1 MFFFKVE
8 ISSFD
13 DAAKT
18 LFIVP
23 EQHTDEQGVPFE
35 DKMLTQTADFKQFV
49 KSTQWRLIFFKRW
62 EWDIHHFV

>member
-8 ISSFD
+8 ISRFD

-18 LFIVP
+18 LFIIP
-23 EQHTDEQGVPFE
+23 EQKADEQGVPFE

-49 KSTQWRLIFFKRW
+49 KETQDSSPKLR
-62 EWDIHHFV
+62 

>member
-49 KSTQWRLIFFKRW
+49 K
-62 EWDIHHFV
+62 HHLNRES